1 MRHSGGVG
9 SATVY
14 SSILY
19 SIGIGLYNVFF
30 SSSFSTSSVDVFV
43 SMRLLYDMEML
54 LRRSL
59 NRPLSLI
66 SLIVSSFFVVVHS

>member
-1 MRHSGGVG
+1 MF
-9 SATVY
+9 
-14 SSILY
+14 
-19 SIGIGLYNVFF
+19 FF

>member
-9 SATVY
+9 LTTVY